1 LALNRIKMRHL
12 QCFVEVARR
21 NSVTEAAA
29 VLALTQPAVSKTLK
43 ELEHEVGGRL
53 LNRNRGGAT
62 LTELGEL
69 FFRRA
74 STSISAIRQGVEE
87 VARASTR
94 ETQPVVVGAM
104 QETLA
109 YLLPRAVKLFK
120 EAHPSTGVRIIHDSN
135 ALLLARLRRGEIDFI
150 VGGPME
156 SPELEGLS
164 FEALYSDGVN
174 FVARPGHPL
183 ALLDAVELSGII
195 AYPLHIQF
203 AGTTIRRTI
212 ERFLIA
218 SGVRIPANY
227 IESHNYP
234 FARSL
239 ARMSDTI
246 LVSILGAVREDIETG
261 FLVELPIDTS
271 PMSSPV
277 GMTSDPGVPNSP
289 LATELMDLVRAVAGE
304 RHWRDDRA
312 RRPAAE

>member
-1 LALNRIKMRHL
+1 MRHL

-74 STSISAIRQGVEE
+74 STSISALRQGVEE

-109 YLLPRAVKLFK
+109 YLVPRAVKLFK
-120 EAHPSTGVRIIHDSN
+120 DAHPSTGVRIIHDSN
-135 ALLLARLRRGEIDFI
+135 ALLLARLRRGEIDFV

-183 ALLDAVELSGII
+183 ALLDAVELRSII
-195 AYPLHIQF
+195 TYPLHIQF

-218 SGVRIPANY
+218 SGVRIPANT

-239 ARMSDTI
+239 A
-246 LVSILGAVREDIETG
+246 
-261 FLVELPIDTS
+261 
-271 PMSSPV
+271 
-277 GMTSDPGVPNSP
+277 
-289 LATELMDLVRAVAGE
+289 
-304 RHWRDDRA
+304 
-312 RRPAAE
+312 

>member
-21 NSVTEAAA
+21 HSVTEAAVA
-29 VLALTQPAVSKTLK
+29 LALTQPAVSKTLK
-43 ELEHEVGGRL
+43 ELEEEVGGRL
-53 LNRNRGGAT
+53 LHRNRGGAS
-62 LTELGEL
+62 LTELGEI

-74 STSISAIRQGVEE
+74 STSISALRQGVDE
-87 VARASTR
+87 VARAGTR

-109 YLLPRAVKLFK
+109 YLLPRAVALFK
-120 EAHPSTGVRIIHDSN
+120 AAHPRTGVRIVHDSN
-135 ALLLARLRRGEIDFI
+135 AELLARLRRGEIDFV

-174 FVARPGHPL
+174 FVVRPGHPL
-183 ALLDAVELSGII
+183 TRLDTVDVAAI
-195 AYPLHIQF
+195 ARYPMHLQF

-218 SGVRIPANY
+218 SGVRIPANT

-239 ARMSDTI
+239 ARMTDTI
-246 LVSILGAVREDIETG
+246 LVSIVGAVREDLQAGI
-261 FLVELPIDTS
+261 LAELPIDTT

-289 LATELMDLVRAVAGE
+289 LASELMDLVRAVAME
-304 RHWRDDRA
+304 RDWREGKT
-312 RRPAAE
+312 AAPL

>member
-21 NSVTEAAA
+21 RSVTEAAVA
-29 VLALTQPAVSKTLK
+29 LALTQPAVSKTLK
-43 ELEHEVGGRL
+43 ELEEEVGGRL
-53 LNRNRGGAT
+53 LHRNRGGAS
-62 LTELGEL
+62 LTELGEI

-74 STSISAIRQGVEE
+74 STSISALRQGVDE
-87 VARASTR
+87 VARAGTR

-109 YLLPRAVKLFK
+109 YLLPRAVALFK
-120 EAHPSTGVRIIHDSN
+120 AAHPRTGVRIVHDSN
-135 ALLLARLRRGEIDFI
+135 AELLARLRRGEIDFV

-174 FVARPGHPL
+174 FVVRPGHPL
-183 ALLDAVELSGII
+183 TRLDAVDVAAI
-195 AYPLHIQF
+195 ARYPMHLQF

-218 SGVRIPANY
+218 SGVRIPANT

-239 ARMSDTI
+239 ARMTDTI
-246 LVSILGAVREDIETG
+246 LVSIVGAVREDLQAGI
-261 FLVELPIDTS
+261 LAELRIDTT

-289 LATELMDLVRAVAGE
+289 LASELMDLVRAVAME
-304 RHWRDDRA
+304 RDWREGKT
-312 RRPAAE
+312 AAPL

>member
-12 QCFVEVARR
+12 QCFLEVARR

-43 ELEHEVGGRL
+43 ELEDEVGGRL
-53 LNRNRGGAT
+53 LNRNRSGAA
-62 LTELGEL
+62 LTELGEI

-74 STSISAIRQGVEE
+74 STSISALRQGVEE

-94 ETQPVVVGAM
+94 ETLPVVVGAM

-120 EAHPSTGVRIIHDSN
+120 EAHPSTGVRVIHDSN
-135 ALLLARLRRGEIDFI
+135 AELLARLRRGEIDFV
-150 VGGPME
+150 VGGPVE

-174 FVARPGHPL
+174 FVVRPEHPL
-183 ALLDAVELSGII
+183 TRVDTVDVGAII
-195 AYPLHIQF
+195 DYPMHLQF

-218 SGVRIPANY
+218 SGVRIPANT

-239 ARMSDTI
+239 ARMTDTV
-246 LVSILGAVREDIETG
+246 LVSIVGAVREDVDAGI
-261 FLVELPIDTS
+261 LVELPIDTAA
-271 PMSSPV
+271 MSSPV

-289 LATELMDLVRAVAGE
+289 LATELMDLVRTVAGE
-304 RHWRDDRA
+304 RHWRTI
-312 RRPAAE
+312 PA